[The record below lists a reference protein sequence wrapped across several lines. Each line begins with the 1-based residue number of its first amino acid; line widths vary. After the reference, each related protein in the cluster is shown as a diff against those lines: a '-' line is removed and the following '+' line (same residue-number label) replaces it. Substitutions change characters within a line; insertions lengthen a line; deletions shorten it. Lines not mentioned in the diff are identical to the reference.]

1 MSELCINGR
10 RAGDLAAA
18 TTTRLKRQSRQP
30 VLPKMSAIDPNM
42 AATSAYFRQFT
53 QSCEAVAAR
62 ATAQLIGSLELE
74 NTA

>member
-1 MSELCINGR
+1 MSELCINSR

-42 AATSAYFRQFT
+42 AATCQRITENLHNRAKLRPPEQSRSSSAF
-53 QSCEAVAAR
+53 
-62 ATAQLIGSLELE
+62 
-74 NTA
+74 